1 LTRARIWLSYA
12 SVPEGEAGGGGGGVA
27 GVDGGLGL
35 GLGVALGVDPR
46 AGDEGR
52 GGGGTEVG
60 GGVAV
65 GALAGALVEGA
76 LVEGVA
82 VGSVLVGSVLVG
94 SVLVGAG
101 AGDPVVAGASTAR
114 ATVGAVSLHA
124 DRPPTR
130 HAAPKSAAA
139 YRLRACDMT
148 AETTSRRARER
159 RCAVGCTT
167 RRRTS

>member
-1 LTRARIWLSYA
+1 
-12 SVPEGEAGGGGGGVA
+12 
-27 GVDGGLGL
+27 LGL

-82 VGSVLVGSVLVG
+82 VGSVLVGSVLVGSVLVGSVLVASVLVASVLVGSVLVG